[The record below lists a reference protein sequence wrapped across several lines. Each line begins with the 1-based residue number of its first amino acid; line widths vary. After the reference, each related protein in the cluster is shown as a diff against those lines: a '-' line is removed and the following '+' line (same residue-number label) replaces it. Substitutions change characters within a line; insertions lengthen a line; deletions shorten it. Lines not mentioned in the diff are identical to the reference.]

1 MIWVLAAYFG
11 VGLGA
16 VSFFLYYRLQDEAE
30 VVSEGEGWSAEGT
43 PDLSASLRDRFAR
56 FGGPKIEIF

>member
-16 VSFFLYYRLQDEAE
+16 VSFFLYYRLQDRGEE
-30 VVSEGEGWSAEGT
+30 VSEGEGWSAEGGS
-43 PDLSASLRDRFAR
+43 DLSATLRDRYAR
-56 FGGPKIEIF
+56 F